1 MRLLISFTL
10 TKVEFILQTLKPGF
24 YTIILLLAFGY
35 GCTPTYQSSR
45 TYIPQHTKAKQLQVE
60 LGASQADVS
69 YSITD
74 HVQANVGGLYVTSK
88 NEAGEGTDDSQLKR
102 TETSTLSGG
111 HLGLGF
117 FTALSENKVLS
128 VNVGS
133 AFQNWEF
140 TRDGDDLAL
149 DLGYD
154 NFNASIIN
162 PYAQVAFMFGRPTS
176 NISFG
181 LRYERPMFDFEDLNG
196 APLEDNSDPSL
207 LNYIIHSKLEITS
220 GLSFFG
226 QFIFRDNLAS
236 DSMDLDQYD
245 ISSWN
250 IYVGLSYA
258 MGFAEQEES
267 SPNDEI
273 EVQHTE
279 K

>member
-1 MRLLISFTL
+1 M
-10 TKVEFILQTLKPGF
+10 QTPKPSF
-24 YTIILLLAFGY
+24 YTIFLLFAFGY

-45 TYIPQHTKAKQLQVE
+45 TYIPQHTEAKQLQVE

-74 HVQANVGGLYVTSK
+74 HVQVNVGGLYTTSQ
-88 NEAGEGTDDSQLKR
+88 NESSEGDADSQSKR

-117 FTALSENKVLS
+117 FTALGSSKDKVFS

-133 AFQNWEF
+133 AIQNWDF
-140 TRDGDDLAL
+140 TREGDSLTL

-154 NFNASIIN
+154 NFNASIVN
-162 PYAQVAFMFGRPTS
+162 PYAQVAFMLGKPTS
-176 NISFG
+176 NVSFG

-207 LNYIIHSKLEITS
+207 LNYIIHSKFEITD
-220 GLSFFG
+220 GLSLFG

-236 DSMDLDQYD
+236 DSMDLNQYD
-245 ISSWN
+245 VSSWN

-258 MGFAEQEES
+258 IGFAEQEES
-267 SPNDEI
+267 SPNNGV